1 MHLPS
6 LVVLIALVMPS
17 IGCARPD
24 KGPPSPSITAPA
36 QPTAEADHGAI
47 MLADA
52 TAVSAFLASDF
63 TICDAKVLATVWD
76 LTLHDAK
83 ATIGQKIT
91 NMGRGFAL
99 TAVDANREA
108 AIQRGLQCNY
118 QDEGL
123 GYQDAERL
131 AAQWNQTPAEAKV
144 TLENKLMRGWAGPYL
159 GGNDEAA
166 NDYHEA
172 PPDDSMAQFFQ
183 SQYRYCDAQLLS
195 RSWGIEVS
203 DAKASIGY
211 KVRTGLDVDAYLAD
225 ARKEHTI
232 ACPFHENFTMIE
244 ASQMAAAW
252 GVDQS
257 EAKVLAEQKLAAG
270 NHVGINSA
278 LGLQGSH

>member
-1 MHLPS
+1 MHLSS

-17 IGCARPD
+17 IGCPRPD
-24 KGPPSPSITAPA
+24 KGPPSPPIAAPHE
-36 QPTAEADHGAI
+36 PVLEADHGAI
-47 MLADA
+47 MQADA
-52 TAVSAFLASDF
+52 SAVSAFLSSDF

-99 TAVDANREA
+99 TAIDGNREA
-108 AIQRGLQCNY
+108 AIQRGLQCDY
-118 QDEGL
+118 HDEGL
-123 GYQDAERL
+123 TYQDAERL
-131 AAQWNQTPAEAKV
+131 AAQWNQTPAEAKL
-144 TLENKLMRGWAGPYL
+144 TLQNKLMRGWAGPYL
-159 GGNDEAA
+159 SGADEAA

-195 RSWGIEVS
+195 RSWGVPVH
-203 DAKASIGY
+203 DAKSSIGY
-211 KVRTGLDVDAYLAD
+211 KVRTGLDVDGYLD
-225 ARKEHTI
+225 EARKEHSI
-232 ACPFHENFTMIE
+232 ACAFHENFTLEE
-244 ASQMAAAW
+244 AAKMASAW

-278 LGLQGSH
+278 LERH